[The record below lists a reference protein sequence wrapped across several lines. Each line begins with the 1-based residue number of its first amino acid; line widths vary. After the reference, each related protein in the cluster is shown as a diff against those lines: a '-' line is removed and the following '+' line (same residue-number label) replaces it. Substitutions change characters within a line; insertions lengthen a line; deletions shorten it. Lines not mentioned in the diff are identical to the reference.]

1 MGFFKDLLG
10 AKQKLADIQNKI
22 FNEDLENLKNQFQNA
37 INNLT
42 TPSQKGGPAA
52 ITKQA
57 PLNSGG
63 LSERIENLIEAALED
78 GVLTD
83 KEREI
88 ILHRA
93 EKEGEDVE
101 EIEMILEARLAKR
114 NSKQA
119 VNAPTPASS
128 QASTPTPVRA
138 MVTEQVVAKNDSL
151 SEDEKMQKRLEFI
164 RKAHPI
170 SSMVKKTR
178 DEALLDDLL

>member
-1 MGFFKDLLG
+1 MGFFKNFLE
-10 AKQKLADIQNKI
+10 AKRKLADIQNKNY
-22 FNEDLENLKNQFQNA
+22 NEVLENLKNEFQNA
-37 INNLT
+37 INDLT

-83 KEREI
+83 KEREV

-93 EKEGEDVE
+93 EREGENVDEV
-101 EIEMILEARLAKR
+101 EMILEARLAKR

-119 VNAPTPASS
+119 VSAPTPASS
-128 QASTPTPVRA
+128 QASTPAQTAA

-170 SSMVKKTR
+170 SSMVKKTQN
-178 DEALLDDLL
+178 EALIDNLL